1 MLNSNRSR
9 YLLKNT
15 VIFAIG
21 NFSTKLIA
29 FFLVPFYTYVLT
41 TEEYGV
47 VNLIFTL
54 ATLIGPLL
62 MLNLQD
68 AVRRFALENNADH
81 KAILTV
87 EWIIVIVGYIIGL
100 ILIPLAKLYTPISL
114 YAVELYFYVTSL
126 SANTIFLEYLRG
138 IEKMKTYS
146 FCSVL
151 SSFVIAVLN
160 IVFLTQLHL
169 GVNGYF
175 LSYVIAFTLSSI
187 VAVIIGKQYVVLK
200 NWKWDRNLFKN
211 MIKFSLPMIPNSLLW
226 WVSSSSDHLMVTQ
239 FISAA
244 ANGIYTVSYKIPTL
258 ISTISNIFMQ
268 AWQIS
273 AIKENEKKDDNEY
286 PNLVFDAY
294 IRFITLLT
302 GLLLIVI
309 RPFMSIYVSP
319 DFVEAWKYTPPLI
332 IGHAFSTLG
341 TFVGTPYYVYKDMK
355 GNMYSAASG
364 AILNLMLNAILIP
377 TLGVQGAAIAT
388 CISYIIVFI
397 YRMVDTRKYVVL
409 NYKKKEYIAFL
420 GVILFLL
427 VLCYVESK
435 WSYIIMAIIYLWLI
449 SFNSKMIKS
458 LFKNVVLKRKN
469 C

>member
-1 MLNSNRSR
+1 
-9 YLLKNT
+9 
-15 VIFAIG
+15 
-21 NFSTKLIA
+21 
-29 FFLVPFYTYVLT
+29 
-41 TEEYGV
+41 
-47 VNLIFTL
+47 
-54 ATLIGPLL
+54 
-62 MLNLQD
+62 
-68 AVRRFALENNADH
+68 
-81 KAILTV
+81 
-87 EWIIVIVGYIIGL
+87 
-100 ILIPLAKLYTPISL
+100 
-114 YAVELYFYVTSL
+114 
-126 SANTIFLEYLRG
+126 
-138 IEKMKTYS
+138 
-146 FCSVL
+146 
-151 SSFVIAVLN
+151 
-160 IVFLTQLHL
+160 
-169 GVNGYF
+169 
-175 LSYVIAFTLSSI
+175 
-187 VAVIIGKQYVVLK
+187 
-200 NWKWDRNLFKN
+200 
-211 MIKFSLPMIPNSLLW
+211 
-226 WVSSSSDHLMVTQ
+226 
-239 FISAA
+239 
-244 ANGIYTVSYKIPTL
+244 
-258 ISTISNIFMQ
+258 
-268 AWQIS
+268 
-273 AIKENEKKDDNEY
+273 
-286 PNLVFDAY
+286 
-294 IRFITLLT
+294 
-302 GLLLIVI
+302 
-309 RPFMSIYVSP
+309 MSIYVSP